1 MCNEFGARRYVSSPC
16 DGCGEL
22 AFVAPWAM
30 TEPAPPKS
38 GLSPA
43 AWSAIA
49 AIVVAVIGGVVTLT
63 TSWWQHAPPK
73 APPAPIATP
82 PPATA
87 ATTAADPASWA
98 GGWMGAAQAPGEEP
112 YTVRVTLTRECALNA
127 VCGTIRVPKCAGRLT
142 LARLSD
148 GAAEFNVDDFDASSD
163 PAACKPG
170 GGEVLKA
177 LPDGTLA
184 YTATYSGATGVLR
197 RP

>member
-1 MCNEFGARRYVSSPC
+1 
-16 DGCGEL
+16 
-22 AFVAPWAM
+22 M
-30 TEPAPPKS
+30 TDPAPPKS

-63 TSWWQHAPPK
+63 TTWWQHAPPK
-73 APPAPIATP
+73 VAPAPVTTP
-82 PPATA
+82 PPTLPPTTG

-98 GGWMGAAQAPGEEP
+98 GGWLGAAQAPGEEP
-112 YTVRVTLTRECALNA
+112 YTVRVTLTKECALNA

-142 LARLSD
+142 LARLSE

-163 PAACKPG
+163 PAVCKPG

>member
-1 MCNEFGARRYVSSPC
+1 
-16 DGCGEL
+16 
-22 AFVAPWAM
+22 M

-63 TSWWQHAPPK
+63 TSWWQHAPSK
-73 APPAPIATP
+73 AAPAAASRSSPSPSA
-82 PPATA
+82 PAT
-87 ATTAADPASWA
+87 TVADPASWA

-112 YTVRVTLTRECALNA
+112 YTVRVTLTKECALSA

-148 GAAEFNVDDFDASSD
+148 GTAEFNVDDFDASSD
-163 PAACKPG
+163 PAVCKPG